1 MTSSPEFPDRG
12 HSGLSRVRESR
23 HGHYEPAITGHLPRL
38 VQGKQRCRLSTATV
52 RQLAEH
58 PTAMPPGRGKEE
70 GPDRSVRI
78 VSSVA
83 EYEIQGVGS
92 DQLAEVRELFGL
104 SRSTRHCWCM
114 AFCATRWQ
122 FATGWYGGGNQRRF
136 EAMARS
142 EQVPVGVLSVS
153 DGTPVGWCAC
163 GPRARYTAALG
174 ARSHALAGRPRD
186 EDRHVWLIAC
196 TVVRPDWRGAGVV
209 TSLLQGAVSL
219 ARTAGASAVEAWP
232 LARGFTRPGQAH
244 VGRESVFARLGFKCI
259 ERPSVERV
267 IMRLE
272 LSDPRTP

>member
-1 MTSSPEFPDRG
+1 MPRDEARG
-12 HSGLSRVRESR
+12 S
-23 HGHYEPAITGHLPRL
+23 RL
-38 VQGKQRCRLSTATV
+38 VGAYR
-52 RQLAEH
+52 
-58 PTAMPPGRGKEE
+58 
-70 GPDRSVRI
+70 
-78 VSSVA
+78 SSVA
-83 EYEIQGVGS
+83 EYEITAVGS

-122 FATGWYGGGNQRRF
+122 FATGWYGGGNRRRF

-142 EQVPVGVLSVS
+142 ERFPVGVVAVS
-153 DGTPVGWCAC
+153 DGMPVGWCAC

-174 ARSHALAGRPRD
+174 GRSQALAGTSRD
-186 EDRHVWLIAC
+186 EDPHVWLIAC

-209 TSLLQGAVSL
+209 IPLLRGAVSL

-244 VGRESVFARLGFKCI
+244 VGRESVFTRLGFECI
-259 ERPSVERV
+259 GRPSVERA

-272 LSDPRTP
+272 LSDAGTPEPNPLVNGG